1 MDKAI
6 VTFEKAESIAP
17 DNVAVLETLGD
28 NYYWAGRTYD
38 AIRQYYRII
47 DLNEKNISAYKKLA
61 KIYLD
66 VGETAKASRVINDAK
81 QIIDLYPELSGISL
95 DVKDELAKERREL
108 INNYKEALVKTP
120 EDVNLRKGLIDT
132 YIWNKMHSDAVKEYD
147 TLLTY
152 KMFHSIE
159 ESEQKLTRLIIHT
172 AGLQAAKSVIAS
184 IKNDLNTISKRYAK
198 HIENQKSGKMVVDDA
213 QLSHDMAL
221 LTRYNDKLKAVQ
233 HELQL

>member
-1 MDKAI
+1 MLAGWNNRYDEAIQYYQQIIAIEPDNVDAYISLATQYSWKGEMDKAI

-17 DNVAVLETLGD
+17 DNVAVLEALGD

-47 DLNEKNISAYKKLA
+47 DLDEKNISAYKKLA
-61 KIYLD
+61 KMYLD

-108 INNYKEALVKTP
+108 INSYKEALVKTP

-132 YIWNKMHSDAVKEYD
+132 YIWNKMHSDAVK
-147 TLLTY
+147 
-152 KMFHSIE
+152 
-159 ESEQKLTRLIIHT
+159 
-172 AGLQAAKSVIAS
+172 
-184 IKNDLNTISKRYAK
+184 
-198 HIENQKSGKMVVDDA
+198 
-213 QLSHDMAL
+213 
-221 LTRYNDKLKAVQ
+221 
-233 HELQL
+233 